1 MNLASAHDVPEFVTK
16 VTQLFD
22 TFNVRFGVMI
32 VGPAGGGKT
41 TCYKVLAH
49 AMTKLR
55 HRGSEDE
62 RFQEVKT
69 KTLNPKSIGMDE
81 LYGVENA
88 DDGAWTDGLA
98 SKIIRKMAR
107 EESERRHWCVFD
119 GPVDALWI
127 ENMNT
132 VLDDNCTLCLAN
144 GERVKLRPEM
154 RMLFEVQDLSAASP
168 ATVSRCGMVYM
179 PPEHLGWQPYVTQW
193 MNKFIKQKGRKR
205 EQREGEE
212 AKSGEVGPL
221 LSKALMEKLENM
233 FTLYLTETVWQELE
247 RFSEHQVL
255 KCVPI
260 QLVIN
265 LCSLLECFIARHL
278 NVL

>member
-1 MNLASAHDVPEFVTK
+1 MVKPEFVTK

-22 TFNVRFGVMI
+22 TFNVRFGVML

-41 TCYKVLAH
+41 TCYKALQH

-55 HRGSEDE
+55 KKGSADE

-69 KTLNPKSIGMDE
+69 KCLNPKSIGMDE

-98 SKIIRKMAR
+98 SKIIRKMAK
-107 EESERRHWCVFD
+107 EDSKRRHWCVFD

-154 RMLFEVQDLSAASP
+154 RMLFEVQDLAAASP

-179 PPEHLGWQPYVTQW
+179 TPSELGWEPYMKQW
-193 MNKFIKQKGRKR
+193 MNKFILNIGKR
-205 EQREGEE
+205 RESRDGGE
-212 AKSGEVGPL
+212 AKSVEVGPL
-221 LSKALMEKLENM
+221 FGKDVVDALEDMFNRDVTDALNGLEA
-233 FTLYLTETVWQELE
+233 Y
-247 RFSEHQVL
+247 REHQAL
-255 KCVPI
+255 ACVDI

-265 LCSLLECFIARHL
+265 LCSLLEYFIMKHL
-278 NVL
+278 TIL